1 MKLNDDSNYCPY
13 LLGRLFATL
22 EHIQSDAN
30 SEINTTIRDRYFNAA
45 CETPEVVFPTLINL
59 AQKHLK
65 KLTPA
70 QQINYNKLLT
80 HLFSKIDETLPAHTT
95 LPEQGA
101 FQIGYYHQMRKF
113 YTKKDKED

>member
-13 LLGRLFATL
+13 VLGRLFATL

-95 LPEQGA
+95 LQGA